1 MKTRLLF
8 AITVLAAALFLPTS
22 KAAAAANN
30 MQCFEEN
37 YGSQC
42 GTTCVIYNDQGN
54 IDKYATYLHAC

>member
-8 AITVLAAALFLPTS
+8 VITVLAAALFLPTS
-22 KAAAAANN
+22 KAAAANN